1 MSRKPKRITKRERGH
16 LPLANVLRRT
26 ITMAHVS
33 NLPQL
38 RIYDFKPTQKF
49 ASWPMAFEHAKR
61 HGFNTIKLP
70 SFLKQMGGNPE
81 AILDHFSISNNVIE
95 KYKEI
100 PPEEQLKITINHAHM
115 IDMMVIAEL
124 PMKFTSVNHPFAK
137 DDEHYDWFKRDND
150 GDFIHPVRPIKSR
163 TIRTD
168 VIALNYQNKEV
179 REFMLHVMQYWA
191 KLGFDGISIENPIMS
206 EDANS
211 IPSLFW
217 QEAIGQMNKSPIP
230 TIFVANTRSRNGDV
244 LNIQLRDKDI
254 KDIRKVGFDMYMNT
268 TKYWNLDESNAYWAV
283 DPLNQRTFNSI
294 SYPETHK
301 TYKLSKD
308 DTFEQY
314 KNSIP
319 ALKLRYA
326 LAALFSASVSMPSGY
341 ENESGADIGPFIKAV
356 NKLKSSYLP
365 FEEEGNITLF
375 PKSNSKILFF
385 EKGCKNEDIKA
396 YVIANKD
403 VKNRTEF
410 DLTDLMT
417 IFFGRGLY
425 GNEIAKLIDISP
437 EKENHKNIELGKALS
452 ITLAPGEVWVLLQG
466 SSNEKPLERRVYSEQ
481 ERNFAKFLA
490 MFAHDMRTPL
500 NTVGFIDMI
509 YEKLSE
515 LLKNNPEL
523 KTTKTYADIIN
534 YLNIIKINLDRAL
547 SQTSLLHDAVTYSK
561 NLEVKINRQPFSLK
575 NAINDTFATLSL
587 SAKKANVDLI
597 LDPSA
602 EKIFNVHAD
611 REQIRTV
618 LENLTGNAI
627 KYNKRDGRK
636 EKGFVKVS
644 AERFY
649 KDGIEYVN
657 TSVTDNGKGIDQ
669 KHLRG
674 IFKLGDRGSET
685 ADAKQQT
692 QFIGE
697 DKGIGLWNVQLI
709 IEAHGGE
716 VKVASELGKGSTFS
730 FTLPIRTPD

>member
-1 MSRKPKRITKRERGH
+1 
-16 LPLANVLRRT
+16 
-26 ITMAHVS
+26 MAHVS

-38 RIYDFKPTQKF
+38 RIYDFKPTQRIG
-49 ASWPMAFEHAKR
+49 SWPLAFENAKR
-61 HGFNTIKLP
+61 LGFNTIKLP
-70 SFLKQMGGNPE
+70 SLLKQMGGNPE
-81 AILDHFSISNNVIE
+81 AILDHKSISNNVLE
-95 KYKEI
+95 NYKEI
-100 PPEEQLKITINHAHM
+100 PPEEQLKLTINQAHM
-115 IDMMVIAEL
+115 IDMMVIADL
-124 PMKFTSVNHPFAK
+124 PMKFTSLNHPFAK
-137 DDEHYDWFKRDND
+137 DIEHYNWFKRNKD
-150 GDFIHPVRPIKSR
+150 GSFIHPVRPIESR
-163 TIRTD
+163 TVRSD

-206 EDANS
+206 EDAHS
-211 IPSLFW
+211 IPGLFW

-230 TIFVANTRSRNGDV
+230 TIFVANTRSRNGAV
-244 LNIQLRDKDI
+244 LNIQLRDRDI
-254 KDIRKVGFDMYMNT
+254 KDIHKVGFDLYMNT
-268 TKYWNLDESNAYWAV
+268 TKYWDLDENGAYWAI
-283 DPLNQRTFNSI
+283 DPLKDQRDFHSI

-341 ENESGADIGPFIKAV
+341 ENESGANIGPFIKAV

-375 PKSNSKILFF
+375 PKSNNKILFF
-385 EKGCKNEDIKA
+385 EKGCRNEDIKA
-396 YVIANKD
+396 FVIANKD
-403 VKNRTEF
+403 VKKSSKF

-417 IFFGRGLY
+417 IFFGRGLFD
-425 GNEIAKLIDISP
+425 NQIAKLIDISP
-437 EKENHKNIELGKALS
+437 EKETHKNIDLGKAVS

-466 SSNEKPLERRVYSEQ
+466 SSNEKPLERRVLSEQ

-490 MFAHDMRTPL
+490 MLAHDMRTPL
-500 NTVGFIDMI
+500 NTVGFIEMI
-509 YEKLSE
+509 HEKLNE
-515 LLKNNPEL
+515 MLKNNPEL
-523 KTTKTYADIIN
+523 KATKTYADIIN

-547 SQTSLLHDAVTYSK
+547 SQTSLLHDAVIYSRS
-561 NLEVKINRQPFSLK
+561 LEIKINRQPFSLK

-587 SAKKANVDLI
+587 AAKKANVDLI
-597 LDPSA
+597 LDPSV

-611 REQIRTV
+611 RELIRTV

-627 KYNKRDGRK
+627 KYNKREGRND
-636 EKGFVKVS
+636 KGFIKVS
-644 AERFY
+644 ADRLY
-649 KDGIEYVN
+649 KDDIEYVN
-657 TSVTDNGKGIDQ
+657 VSVTDNGKGIDN

-674 IFKLGDRGSET
+674 IFKLGDRGPET

-692 QFIGE
+692 QIIGE